1 MNPEKWLKGLV
12 FVGAIVLL
20 LLIVMVPVYAGREDL
35 SENAT
40 ILAAFLFVAIPLCVV
55 GSAAAIKMREKLT
68 VLPVVLGTFVLH
80 VGILIIMG
88 LEWGN
93 EDCSE
98 SLFALCSDNTS
109 NFLIVLLID
118 TIVQIVFVYQYS
130 ILWRFW
136 CILIEEARPKPIPI
150 IEGEEIEDGG
160 SF

>member
-12 FVGAIVLL
+12 FIGIIAFLFLTI
-20 LLIVMVPVYAGREDL
+20 MVPVYAERGDL

-40 ILAAFLFVAIPLCVV
+40 ILVAFLFVSIPLCVV
-55 GSAAAIKMREKLT
+55 GAAAALKMREKLA
-68 VLPVVLGTFVLH
+68 VLPVVLGTVVLH
-80 VGILIIMG
+80 VGVLIIMG

-98 SLFALCSDNTS
+98 SLFALCSANTS
-109 NFLIVLLID
+109 NFLLVLLID
-118 TIVQIVFVYQYS
+118 TMVQLVFVYQYS

-136 CILIEEARPKPIPI
+136 CILIEEARPKPVPI

-160 SF
+160 NF